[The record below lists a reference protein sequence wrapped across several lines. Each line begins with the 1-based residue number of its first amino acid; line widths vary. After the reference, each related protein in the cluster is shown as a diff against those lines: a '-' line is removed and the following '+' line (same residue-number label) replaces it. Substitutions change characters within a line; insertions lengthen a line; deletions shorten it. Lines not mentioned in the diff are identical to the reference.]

1 METTPPQVRVSPRVQ
16 GIREHLER
24 ARYFVM
30 LAREQKDAEAAYRL
44 RLAAVYSCRAIA
56 DLMLEAACKQEVTAL
71 SDPDPKVNR
80 KKLEEDISMRLPYY
94 TLLEYIRIH
103 DFHRF
108 GIAPPDP
115 AVRKVMLGGPV
126 KLTAQKGMVAMRIT
140 SKEVEVVTSGDSKAT
155 MQRPLLNEDGA
166 FFDDQLSKYVALE
179 DIVDTFLGKAP
190 DAISEFEKSLA

>member
-1 METTPPQVRVSPRVQ
+1 METTLPQDRVSPRVQ

-24 ARYFVM
+24 ARFFVV
-30 LAREQKDAEAAYRL
+30 LAREQKHAEAAYRL

-56 DLMLEAACKQEVTAL
+56 DLMLEAAEKQEVKAL

-80 KKLEEDISMRLPYY
+80 KKLEEDISKRLPYY
-94 TLLEYIRIH
+94 TLLEHIRIH

-108 GIAPPDP
+108 GIAPPGP

-140 SKEVEVVTSGDSKAT
+140 SKGVEVVTSGGSKAT

-179 DIVDTFLGKAP
+179 EIVDTFLGKAP
-190 DAISEFEKSLA
+190 DAISEFEKSVA